1 MQTKTWSSYEE
12 LRHLFTT
19 TYQTN
24 QNNKVMENLNSKIF
38 LILFQFFIHYVLS
51 SIAEKEVDICHINDI
66 SCIAENK
73 IIYLPPIHVGW
84 SEENENIS
92 QMFFIESSGRDHLL
106 PRQACAVESALRNS
120 NIPKIIVG
128 KYFLCLESDLF
139 SM

>member
-1 MQTKTWSSYEE
+1 MNFDTFCSIFDIAIKTDEKIRTWS
-12 LRHLFTT
+12 
-19 TYQTN
+19 
-24 QNNKVMENLNSKIF
+24 LNIWKR
-38 LILFQFFIHYVLS
+38 
-51 SIAEKEVDICHINDI
+51 KDDICHINDI

>member
-38 LILFQFFIHYVLS
+38 LILFQYFIHYVLS

-73 IIYLPPIHVGW
+73 IIYLPPIHEGW
-84 SEENENIS
+84 SEESENNLS
-92 QMFFIESSGRDHLL
+92 QMFFIESSGRNHLP
-106 PRQACAVESALRNS
+106 PRQACAIESALRN
-120 NIPKIIVG
+120 
-128 KYFLCLESDLF
+128 
-139 SM
+139 